1 MIYIT
6 NRENIDTI
14 SNIINESAKKG
25 HELEPSHYW
34 NAENQFRS
42 ICIRNNIDM
51 FNFEN
56 ESDQEFF
63 FNFDKDSFVDD
74 KTIFGIIRS

>member
-1 MIYIT
+1 
-6 NRENIDTI
+6 
-14 SNIINESAKKG
+14 
-25 HELEPSHYW
+25 
-34 NAENQFRS
+34 
-42 ICIRNNIDM
+42 M